1 MRRVHVVSGATSGI
15 GAAIFNRLRRLGDE
29 VVPMVRSPE
38 DAVSLGT
45 SRYMVCDFS
54 DPKSVRDACLALD
67 TEIDSFIN
75 AAGVAIG
82 LPIWDNDLEEAARL
96 FNINLMSPMVACGGL
111 RPRFRNGSAI
121 ILFSSQSA
129 FRGGWDDVYNAS
141 KGGINTFIKS
151 FALKVAPEIRVIGIA
166 PGITE
171 NTRMTNSRRVDDL
184 DKIRSSIPLRRFAS
198 VEEISE
204 LAVALIGSAG
214 AYMTGCV
221 VDVNGGNYLR

>member
-15 GAAIFNRLRRLGDE
+15 GAAIFKRLRRLGDD
-29 VVPMVRSPE
+29 VIPIVRSLE
-38 DAVSLGT
+38 DAVSLGAN
-45 SRYMVCDFS
+45 RYMLCDFS
-54 DPKSVRDACLALD
+54 DPESVRDACGALG

-96 FNINLMSPMVACGGL
+96 FNINLLSPMVACGAL
-111 RPRFRNGSAI
+111 RPKFRNGSAI

-171 NTRMTNSRRVDDL
+171 NTRMTNGRRVNDL